1 MKIIFLAILKDC
13 TSLFRKSTNALI
25 AYVEILFADIMFVTT
40 QHSVITIYNFLNG
53 HPMITY
59 HIYLEFISLLNW
71 INFYCSIESCN
82 KKEETL
88 VLGGCTTLMF
98 FAYCTNFSYRN
109 KNIISHGHQN
119 MLLRLVYMLI
129 QYKRRLRW
137 NRNCSMSF

>member
-1 MKIIFLAILKDC
+1 MQYLPIVCQYFESFRR
-13 TSLFRKSTNALI
+13 SLEQLLL
-25 AYVEILFADIMFVTT
+25 YLGWY
-40 QHSVITIYNFLNG
+40 SVITIHSFLNG

-119 MLLRLVYMLI
+119 MLLRLVCMLI
-129 QYKRRLRW
+129 QYKRRLWW